1 LDITNLIFS
10 GEDEELKKLTVEWK
24 KKAPGDISRGL
35 WG

>member
-1 LDITNLIFS
+1 MKLIS
-10 GEDEELKKLTVEWK
+10 AREDNENKELTIGWK

>member
-1 LDITNLIFS
+1 LDITKLIFS
-10 GEDEELKKLTVEWK
+10 GEDEKLKKLSIGWK

>member
-1 LDITNLIFS
+1 MKLILS
-10 GEDEELKKLTVEWK
+10 GEDDELKKLTIRWK